1 MKVILS
7 QDIKGTGKKG
17 DILNVSDG
25 FARNYLFPRNLAV
38 EATAGN
44 LNAIQQKKDSEAHR
58 KAVNEQAAREIAG
71 RVKEMTVD
79 IRVKAG
85 KDGKLFGS
93 VTGKEISDA
102 LLAQHYI
109 EVDRRK
115 IEMDDALKTTGL
127 HEVKLKLFAGI
138 SATLKVNIIAGE

>member
-17 DILNVSDG
+17 DVLNVSDG
-25 FARNYLFPRNLAV
+25 YAHNFLFPRNLAV
-38 EATAGN
+38 EATTGN
-44 LNAIQQKKDSEAHR
+44 LNAIQQKKQAEAHR
-58 KAVNEQAAREIAG
+58 KAVNEQAAHDIAE
-71 RVKEMTVD
+71 RVKSMTVD

-102 LLAQHYI
+102 LLAQHFI

-115 IEMDDALKTTGL
+115 IEMDDALKTTGT

-138 SATLKVNIIAGE
+138 SANLKVNIIAGE

>member
-17 DILNVSDG
+17 DVLNVSDG
-25 FARNYLFPRNLAV
+25 YARNFLFPRNLAV

-44 LNAIQQKKDSEAHR
+44 LNAVQQKKQAEAHR
-58 KAVNEQAAREIAG
+58 KAVNEQAAHDIAE
-71 RVKEMTVD
+71 RVKDMTVE

-102 LLAQHYI
+102 LLAQHFI

-115 IEMDDALKTTGL
+115 IEMDDALKATGT

-138 SATLKVNIIAGE
+138 SATLKVNITAGE